1 MAIRIKLRYDDY
13 VNWVAATPTPLLHKG
28 EFGIVKNNDDTIVV
42 YVGDSDE
49 PKTWHQ
55 CPTISSGNVAQQYLK
70 DLLDVEL
77 NTELSEHDILKYDGN
92 KWVNFDLLSLFN
104 IDSEGKIDVAS
115 QTFAE
120 QILSTIQTL
129 SECVESCCANTN
141 SIVISNL
148 EDIQNVSISPNVQN
162 GDILTYLNGEWVN
175 SNLINGGT
183 FD

>member
-13 VNWVAATPTPLLHKG
+13 NTWATTTPTPLLHKG
-28 EFGIVKNNDDTIVV
+28 EFGIVKNSDESITV
-42 YVGDSDE
+42 YVGDSDL
-49 PKTWHQ
+49 PKIWHQ
-55 CPTISSGNVAQQYLK
+55 CPTISSGNVAQQYLR

-77 NTELSEHDILKYDGN
+77 NTELSENDILKYDGT

-120 QILSTIQTL
+120 QILATVQTL

-141 SIVISNL
+141 SIVVYNL
-148 EDIQNVSISPNVQN
+148 EDLQNVTITNPAN
-162 GDILTYLNGEWVN
+162 GNILTYEDGFWIN
-175 SNLINGGT
+175 SNSINGGT
-183 FD
+183 FN